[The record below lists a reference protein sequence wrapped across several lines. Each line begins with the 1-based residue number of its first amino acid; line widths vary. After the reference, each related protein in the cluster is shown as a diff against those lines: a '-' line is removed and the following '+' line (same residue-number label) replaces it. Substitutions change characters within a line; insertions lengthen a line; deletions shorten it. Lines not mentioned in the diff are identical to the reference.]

1 MAFVS
6 KSWAS
11 TKQQTWLCLAELEVS
26 YEIPSTFD
34 VPAGCWSSSILFLC
48 VFFSVPYQTSSLSSG
63 WTNALIDKTKMAKV
77 QSSAV
82 GPIITVGI
90 LGIKCIEMSTIAI
103 LPTFH
108 QTLSHLLQLTPPSQR
123 SNLRMRSET
132 WRTSAQRPFKRKACN
147 TVWSGHSNIPLLNFG
162 GLLGNVFNS
171 STVLKPETG
180 RQKYFYWGAALV
192 NAFMPVG
199 CLPAECRQSQYT
211 KKTEHKSTTTTTS
224 RRRRRRRQKNASFHP
239 PGRFAELSSFLMWL
253 SRSFQQYT
261 RALPTN
267 FPCRWVGR

>member
-1 MAFVS
+1 
-6 KSWAS
+6 
-11 TKQQTWLCLAELEVS
+11 
-26 YEIPSTFD
+26 
-34 VPAGCWSSSILFLC
+34 
-48 VFFSVPYQTSSLSSG
+48 
-63 WTNALIDKTKMAKV
+63 MAKV

-199 CLPAECRQSQYT
+199 CLPAECHQSQYT

-224 RRRRRRRQKNASFHP
+224 RRRRRRRKKNASFHP
-239 PGRFAELSSFLMWL
+239 PGRFAELSSCLMWL

-261 RALPTN
+261 RH
-267 FPCRWVGR
+267 CRLTSPAGEWEGRRAPATAELLKMLGMSWWWWVQCCRLFGSCSYCDDS